1 MDKERIKYLYLWSAD
16 GKELTW
22 KRKQLAKNEIYSDA
36 VTAVEV
42 ISSKGAEK
50 NYSCLVCLPL
60 DFRLGF
66 GLHQKD

>member
-1 MDKERIKYLYLWSAD
+1 MKPKEIKSKLIIFDLV
-16 GKELTW
+16 GV
-22 KRKQLAKNEIYSDA
+22 A

>member
-1 MDKERIKYLYLWSAD
+1 MKPKEIKSKLIIFDLV
-16 GKELTW
+16 GV
-22 KRKQLAKNEIYSDA
+22 A

-66 GLHQKD
+66 GLHQKDWLDLV